1 MNKRLFLCLISVK
14 SILFALVDAPDIA
27 TVHFKVK
34 DERENPVSNI
44 NIKVSTLATYM
55 GRFVGSPRMQTFILH
70 SDTNGEATCSYPCYD
85 SHGHYMIFADD
96 YYFESGDYSFKTKLS
111 QGGTLTLDIIG
122 KKEMDVFVK
131 VWKKRVPIPM
141 FYAESQRIRLP
152 ADRGTWG
159 FDLKKADWVTP
170 YGDGEYADFVFEYRL
185 RKEGGIM
192 SVDGAMV
199 FSEHDGFY
207 EDVMTESKTFH
218 STYSASLNA
227 NYANR
232 RAFFESYQDDHEKKP
247 ILEAKRYLVMRTRTR
262 VDTEGKVIR
271 ANYSQIYGPIRIK
284 SNELF
289 IPAIFFNPTPNDLNL
304 EFDFKRNLSSKR

>member
-1 MNKRLFLCLISVK
+1 MSDK
-14 SILFALVDAPDIA
+14 
-27 TVHFKVK
+27 
-34 DERENPVSNI
+34 I
-44 NIKVSTLATYM
+44 NIIQADINDAA
-55 GRFVGSPRMQTFILH
+55 QLH
-70 SDTNGEATCSYPCYD
+70 EIEVMSFPPQKAASLEA
-85 SHGHYMIFADD
+85 
-96 YYFESGDYSFKTKLS
+96 
-111 QGGTLTLDIIG
+111 
-122 KKEMDVFVK
+122 
-131 VWKKRVPIPM
+131 
-141 FYAESQRIRLP
+141 
-152 ADRGTWG
+152 
-159 FDLKKADWVTP
+159 
-170 YGDGEYADFVFEYRL
+170 FEYRL